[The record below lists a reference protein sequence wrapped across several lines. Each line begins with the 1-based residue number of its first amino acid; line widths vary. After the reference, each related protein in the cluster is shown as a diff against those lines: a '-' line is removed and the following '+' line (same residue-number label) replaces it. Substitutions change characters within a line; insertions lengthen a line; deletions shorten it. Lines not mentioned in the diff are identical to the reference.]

1 MKKINKY
8 IILITI
14 LVLVFIISLFVGSSK
29 ISIIDSIKGLFDSS
43 NNTISIIMR
52 NIRLPR
58 VIGAV
63 VAGAGL
69 AASGVLLQNIT
80 NNELASPNI
89 IGVNSGAGLITIILL
104 SIFPSLINYISIGSF
119 IGAFL
124 TTILILS
131 ISYRIGNNKVSIILS
146 GIAITTLLNAGI
158 NLISLIDNDV
168 LDSYKY
174 FSIGSLNGINIKQL
188 IIPIIFIIISLVIS
202 IITSSKSETLILGDS
217 LAKSLGT
224 RVTLYRIITILCASM
239 LASAVVS
246 FAGLLGFVGLVVP
259 HIARKINGCSLKDS
273 IITSS
278 IVGAI
283 LVLVCDTLGRI
294 IFYPTEIPVGI
305 IMAFVGCPFFI
316 YLLLRRKTYAQN

>member
-8 IILITI
+8 ITLITI

-259 HIARKINGCSLKDS
+259 HIARKINGCSLNDS

>member
-8 IILITI
+8 ITLITI

-29 ISIIDSIKGLFDSS
+29 ISIIDSMKGLFDSS

-104 SIFPSLINYISIGSF
+104 SIFPSFINYISIGSF

>member
-8 IILITI
+8 ITLITI

-29 ISIIDSIKGLFDSS
+29 ISIIDSIKGLFDGS

-104 SIFPSLINYISIGSF
+104 SIFPRLINYISIGSF

>member
-1 MKKINKY
+1 M
-8 IILITI
+8 
-14 LVLVFIISLFVGSSK
+14 
-29 ISIIDSIKGLFDSS
+29 
-43 NNTISIIMR
+43 
-52 NIRLPR
+52 
-58 VIGAV
+58 
-63 VAGAGL
+63 
-69 AASGVLLQNIT
+69 
-80 NNELASPNI
+80 
-89 IGVNSGAGLITIILL
+89 ITIILL

>member
-8 IILITI
+8 ITLIAI

-202 IITSSKSETLILGDS
+202 IIISSKSETLILGDS

>member
-8 IILITI
+8 ITLITI

-158 NLISLIDNDV
+158 NLISLIDNEV

>member
-8 IILITI
+8 ITLITI

-188 IIPIIFIIISLVIS
+188 IIPIIFIIISLIIS

>member
-8 IILITI
+8 ITLITI

-69 AASGVLLQNIT
+69 AASGVLLQKIT

>member
-8 IILITI
+8 ITLITI

-188 IIPIIFIIISLVIS
+188 IIPIIFIIISLVIA

>member
-8 IILITI
+8 ITLITI

-29 ISIIDSIKGLFDSS
+29 ISIIDSMKGLFDSS

>member
-8 IILITI
+8 ITLITI

-259 HIARKINGCSLKDS
+259 HIARKINGCSLKNS